1 IAPAH
6 DRASIRT
13 FDNAST
19 RTGRIELLGLLAC
32 SVVLVFG
39 LALTY
44 AARTGRPTESGG
56 QPPATVNLQGL
67 GGPED
72 LVPLLTTF
80 ADVRAA
86 AAWFFVAFWIAH
98 VVRRWR
104 RADDDPLVL
113 PVLLLLCGLGLMT
126 MLALRD
132 PLRDTTTAS
141 TFVSGVVIG
150 LVLLV
155 SASEMDFE

>member
-1 IAPAH
+1 MRSSFTHSKFRIPNSEFLSMRFIAPAH

-39 LALTY
+39 LVLTY

-67 GGPED
+67 GGPAD
-72 LVPLLTTF
+72 LVPL
-80 ADVRAA
+80 RPM
-86 AAWFFVAFWIAH
+86 VAEG
-98 VVRRWR
+98 RGRQ
-104 RADDDPLVL
+104 
-113 PVLLLLCGLGLMT
+113 
-126 MLALRD
+126 LA
-132 PLRDTTTAS
+132 
-141 TFVSGVVIG
+141 
-150 LVLLV
+150 
-155 SASEMDFE
+155 